1 MLKNLAAL
9 LCAFLLTACGGGGDD
24 GPAPA
29 KPEREPLSG
38 PQTLYILGNSVT
50 SYGIPIPADG
60 WFGTW
65 GMAATAPEKDFAHLT
80 AAAVNAALVI
90 RPSADV
96 ELRPADAHQYLD
108 SRVNGIDSTSL
119 VVIQLADNARAPL
132 EPFRVALVA
141 ILERVKVA
149 RRLVCVGTWWPDP
162 QKDALVKSECESRGG
177 TFVYIGD
184 LKAKDVHL
192 FEYPGWSVN
201 EHPHDWGMARIAERV
216 TAALR

>member
-1 MLKNLAAL
+1 MISAKLTAAL
-9 LCAFLLTACGGGGDD
+9 ALCLAFAACGGGGDD
-24 GPAPA
+24 APTSQ
-29 KPEREPLSG
+29 RQPLSG

-80 AAAVNAALVI
+80 ASAVNATLII

-96 ELRPADAHQYLD
+96 ELHGAASLD
-108 SRVNGIDSTSL
+108 RLEWRVDGIDSTSL

-132 EPFRVALVA
+132 GTFRAALVPV
-141 ILERVKVA
+141 LDRVKHA
-149 RRLVCVGTWWPDP
+149 RRLVCVGTWWTDAE
-162 QKDALVKSECESRGG
+162 KDALVKAECESRGG

-192 FEYPGWSVN
+192 FEYPGASVN
-201 EHPHDWGMARIAERV
+201 EHPHDYGMSKIAERV
-216 TAALR
+216 VAALR